1 MNFLNEQ
8 ESADER
14 KKRTEL
20 RLKKAKE
27 KSKTVKSTGKTTS
40 PETKTKEKVEDVSDI
55 KINLRWTKSESLIQN
70 TDFLRAIQKSLD
82 NKDKSQNVY

>member
-14 KKRTEL
+14 KKRMEL

-27 KSKTVKSTGKTTS
+27 KSKSVKSTGKTTP
-40 PETKTKEKVEDVSDI
+40 PETKPKEKVEDVSDI